1 VKKSIIVFV
10 TLCGVIACAV
20 VLLNRQN
27 SLPPASEPVVEPVPS
42 HASFAR
48 TENTDVSKPEASLMV
63 SDQTAGPAAVAS
75 TQPVP
80 AEVKPASTAT
90 ELSRTVDALLSDKT
104 SFSDRQA
111 MWKKLKAAGTLDQV
125 IAELKQHAAGSPDDA
140 AIPTAIGEALMNKFP
155 IADPDESAMTGLQMD
170 QSFNKALKLDPAN
183 WEAQFFK
190 ATEMAYWPAEMNKA
204 PEVVQR
210 FSALIDQQ
218 ETMPAQPQFAQTYV
232 LLGNEYQKIG
242 QPETAA
248 ATWQI
253 GLTKFPNDPTLQKKI
268 SGQ

>member
-1 VKKSIIVFV
+1 MKKFIAVLV
-10 TLCGVIACAV
+10 TLGGVIACAV
-20 VLLNRQN
+20 VFLNRQN
-27 SLPPASEPVVEPVPS
+27 PLPPAPEPVVEPAPP
-42 HASFAR
+42 AGTR
-48 TENTDVSKPEASLMV
+48 NTGVSRPEAPQMV
-63 SDQTAGPAAVAS
+63 SGQTAGPAAVDSAK
-75 TQPVP
+75 PVP
-80 AEVKPASTAT
+80 AEVKPASPAT

-111 MWKKLKAAGTLDQV
+111 MWKKLKADGALDQV
-125 IAELKQHAAGSPDDA
+125 IAELKQRAAGSPDDP

-155 IADPDESAMTGLQMD
+155 IADPDESAMNGLQMD
-170 QSFNKALKLDPAN
+170 QSFNKALKQDPAN

-190 ATEMAYWPAEMNKA
+190 ATELAYWPAEMNKG

-218 ETMPAQPQFAQTYV
+218 ETMASQPEFSQAYV
-232 LLGNEYQKIG
+232 FLGNEYQKIG
-242 QPETAA
+242 QPDKAA

>member
-1 VKKSIIVFV
+1 VKKSIIILVA
-10 TLCGVIACAV
+10 LCGVIACAV

-27 SLPPASEPVVEPVPS
+27 SLSRASEPVVEPNPPQTS
-42 HASFAR
+42 SNG
-48 TENTDVSKPEASLMV
+48 TENTDVSKPEAPQMV
-63 SDQTAGPAAVAS
+63 SDQTAGLAADAS
-75 TQPVP
+75 AKPMP
-80 AEVKPASTAT
+80 AEVKQASPAA

-111 MWKKLKAAGTLDQV
+111 IWKKLKAAGMLDQV
-125 IAELKQHAAGSPDDA
+125 VAELKQRAAGSPDDA

-155 IADPDESAMTGLQMD
+155 IADPDESAMNGLQMD

-190 ATEMAYWPAEMNKA
+190 ATELSYWPADMNKA

-218 ETMPAQPQFAQTYV
+218 ETMASQPEFAQTYV
-232 LLGNEYQKIG
+232 FLGNEYQKIG

>member
-1 VKKSIIVFV
+1 MKKSIVVFV

-20 VLLNRQN
+20 VFLNRQHT
-27 SLPPASEPVVEPVPS
+27 LPPASEPVVEPAPPQT
-42 HASFAR
+42 SFTGTGNAGAPGPQALR
-48 TENTDVSKPEASLMV
+48 MV
-63 SDQTAGPAAVAS
+63 SDQTAGPAAVAGAK
-75 TQPVP
+75 PVP
-80 AEVKPASTAT
+80 ADVKPASPAA
-90 ELSRTVDALLSDKT
+90 ELSRTVDALLSGKT

-111 MWKKLKAAGTLDQV
+111 MWKELKATGALDQV
-125 IAELKQHAAGSPDDA
+125 IAELKQRAAGSPDDP
-140 AIPTAIGEALMNKFP
+140 AIPTAIGEALMHKFP
-155 IADPDESAMTGLQMD
+155 LADPDESAMTGLQMD

-190 ATEMAYWPAEMNKA
+190 AVELSYWPSEMNKG

-218 ETMPAQPQFAQTYV
+218 ETMASQPEFAQAYV
-232 LLGNEYQKIG
+232 VLGNEYQKIG
-242 QPETAA
+242 QSDKAA

-253 GLTKFPNDPTLQKKI
+253 GLTKFPNDPTLLKKI

>member
-1 VKKSIIVFV
+1 VKKSIIVLV

-20 VLLNRQN
+20 VFLNRQN
-27 SLPPASEPVVEPVPS
+27 SLSRVSEPVVEPAPL
-42 HASFAR
+42 HASSNG
-48 TENTDVSKPEASLMV
+48 TENTDVSKPKAPQMV
-63 SDQTAGPAAVAS
+63 SDQTAAVAS
-75 TQPVP
+75 AQSVP
-80 AEVKPASTAT
+80 TDVKPADPAA
-90 ELSRTVDALLSDKT
+90 ELSRTVDALLSNKT

-111 MWKKLKAAGTLDQV
+111 MLKKLKAAGMLDQA
-125 IAELKQHAAGSPDDA
+125 ITELKQRAAGSPDDT
-140 AIPTAIGEALMNKFP
+140 AIPTAIGEALMHKFP
-155 IADPDESAMTGLQMD
+155 IADPDESAMNGLQMD

-190 ATEMAYWPAEMNKA
+190 ATELSYWPADMNKA

-218 ETMPAQPQFAQTYV
+218 ETMASQPEFAQTYV
-232 LLGNEYQKIG
+232 FLGNEYQKIG